1 MSWLRAGVLLASL
14 LAADPARAASPRLE
28 YIYADANEGGASGGH
43 AALRF
48 GDQVF
53 HFEYVAPLVQ
63 IRRDAFDTLRFR
75 YTILDNRSLSL
86 HRLAVTPDTYQ
97 RLLDAFTQRYFDQ
110 EQRLRTQRGLT
121 ADRRLLET
129 LLARRRGSAAERPIA
144 VDGAGYFFEEARLDA
159 PPPADGEGGP
169 ALAALH
175 ASVVEAHGVEFLPSV
190 EANVTEE
197 LLALDP
203 AREGLADRYRNG
215 LAGLLA
221 LDVLRRARPLRVTT
235 LVDGGDGPALDEADL
250 TMMDALARSLEASLV
265 RLVRSSRPDWGFPL
279 LVGMARLAALEESRR
294 LGRWVL
300 LDLFPADAAVVPVEA
315 VRRRSEATR
324 ALLDEARRDFA
335 TARVRL
341 VPRADADGLFPELAF
356 ATLEQAGNRLVEI
369 ARALDG
375 TRAMRLPFG
384 LGVPARRAPFPD
396 LPDPLAGSTAL
407 ARGLEAARAREEAH
421 AAQLEQRDGY
431 HVVTRNCVTE
441 IFRTIE
447 AGLLAG
453 EPPGATAREASER
466 QLGGHVA
473 LDGTFNFIP
482 ATSSESVK
490 AAYTL
495 AENAEIPSY
504 RLAALAAMYRGENRV
519 QVYLRESNTLTSTLY
534 VPHPEDSAF
543 LFFTDDALPVRPLLG
558 AANLVTGL
566 GVTAAGLFTMAVD
579 RGATLRAGLRGM
591 LFSLPELVFF
601 NIRKG
606 SLLYAPRPAPDAP
619 DP

>member
-1 MSWLRAGVLLASL
+1 MTWLRAGVLMASL
-14 LAADPARAASPRLE
+14 LAAAPAQAAPPRLE

-63 IRRDAFDTLRFR
+63 IRRDAFDALRFR

-86 HRLAVTPDTYQ
+86 HRLAVTPETYQ
-97 RLLDAFTQRYFDQ
+97 RLLDAFTLRYFDQ
-110 EQRLRTQRGLT
+110 EQRLQTHRGLA

-129 LLARRRGSAAERPIA
+129 LLARRHGQPGTRPIS

-159 PPPADGEGGP
+159 PAPAEGEASP
-169 ALAALH
+169 ALATLH
-175 ASVVEAHGVEFLPSV
+175 ARVAQAHGAGFLPDLAAS
-190 EANVTEE
+190 VTEE

-203 AREGLADRYRNG
+203 AREGVAERYRNG
-215 LAGLLA
+215 LSALLA
-221 LDVLRRARPLRVTT
+221 LDVLRAARPLRATA
-235 LVDGGDGPALDEADL
+235 LMDGAGAALDEADR
-250 TMMDALARSLEASLV
+250 TMMDALARSLETSLV

-300 LDLFPADAAVVPVEA
+300 LDIFPTDAAVASVEA
-315 VRRRSEATR
+315 VRRRARVTR
-324 ALLDEARRDFA
+324 ALLDEARREFA

-341 VPRADADGLFPELAF
+341 VPRAEADGLFPELAF
-356 ATLEQAGNRLVEI
+356 STLEQAGNRLIEI
-369 ARALDG
+369 ERALHG

-384 LGVPARRAPFPD
+384 LGVPARRAAFRE
-396 LPDPLAGSTAL
+396 LVDPLAGSAAL
-407 ARGLEAARAREEAH
+407 AGGLEEARARESAH
-421 AAQLEQRDGY
+421 ASRLEARDGY

-453 EPPGATAREASER
+453 EPPGVTAREASER
-466 QLGGHVA
+466 QLGGYVA

-490 AAYTL
+490 AAYTVT
-495 AENAEIPSY
+495 ENVEIPSY
-504 RLAALAAMYRGENRV
+504 RLASLAEMYRRDNRL

-534 VPHPEDSAF
+534 VSHPEDSAF

-566 GVTAAGLFTMAVD
+566 GVSAAGLFTAAVD
-579 RGATLRAGLRGM
+579 RGATLRAGLRGI

-606 SLLYAPRPAPDAP
+606 SLLYAPRPVPDAP

>member
-1 MSWLRAGVLLASL
+1 MTWLRAGVLMASL
-14 LAADPARAASPRLE
+14 LAAAPAQAAPPRLE

-63 IRRDAFDTLRFR
+63 IRRDAFDALRFR

-86 HRLAVTPDTYQ
+86 HRLAVTPETYQ
-97 RLLDAFTQRYFDQ
+97 RLLDAFTLRYFDQ
-110 EQRLRTQRGLT
+110 EQRLQTQRGLT

-129 LLARRRGSAAERPIA
+129 LLARRHGQPGTRPIP

-159 PPPADGEGGP
+159 PAPAEGEASP
-169 ALAALH
+169 ALATLH
-175 ASVVEAHGVEFLPSV
+175 ARVAQAHGAGFLPDLAASM
-190 EANVTEE
+190 TEE

-203 AREGLADRYRNG
+203 AREGVAERYRNG
-215 LAGLLA
+215 LSALLA
-221 LDVLRRARPLRVTT
+221 LDVLRAARPLRATA
-235 LVDGGDGPALDEADL
+235 LMDGAGAALDEADR
-250 TMMDALARSLEASLV
+250 TMMDALARSLETSLV

-300 LDLFPADAAVVPVEA
+300 LDIFPADAAVASVEA
-315 VRRRSEATR
+315 VRRRTPVTR
-324 ALLDEARRDFA
+324 ALLDEARREFA

-341 VPRADADGLFPELAF
+341 VPRAEADGLFPELAF
-356 ATLEQAGNRLVEI
+356 STLEQAGNRLIEI
-369 ARALDG
+369 ERALDG

-384 LGVPARRAPFPD
+384 LGVPARRAAFRE
-396 LPDPLAGSTAL
+396 LVDPLAGSAAL
-407 ARGLEAARAREEAH
+407 ARGLEEARVRESAH
-421 AAQLEQRDGY
+421 AARLEARDGY

-453 EPPGATAREASER
+453 EPPGVTAREASER
-466 QLGGHVA
+466 QLGGYVA

-490 AAYTL
+490 AAYTVT
-495 AENAEIPSY
+495 ENVEIPSY
-504 RLAALAAMYRGENRV
+504 RLAALAEMYRRDNRL

-534 VPHPEDSAF
+534 VAHSEDSAF

-566 GVTAAGLFTMAVD
+566 GVSAAGLFTAAVD
-579 RGATLRAGLRGM
+579 RGATLRAGLRGI

-606 SLLYAPRPAPDAP
+606 SLLYAPRPVPDAP